1 MNKQT
6 LLNKAA
12 PAALMALMLGTALA
26 QGSPQPLVVERPTSA
41 QQVQQTEANV
51 LSTGVVSTAHIGN

>member
-26 QGSPQPLVVERPTSA
+26 QGNPQPLVVDRLTSA
-41 QQVQQTEANV
+41 QQGQQTEAND

>member
-1 MNKQT
+1 MNRQT

-26 QGSPQPLVVERPTSA
+26 QDNPQPLVVERLTSA
-41 QQVQQTEANV
+41 QQSLQAEANG
-51 LSTGVVSTAHIGN
+51 LGAGVVSIAYIGN